1 MIAPQDLLLRAET
14 MGHRGP
20 RLEALL
26 KRVLG
31 HGAGF
36 RSREEEER
44 FRAHLEAF
52 DAPRAV
58 AGPANGRWTD
68 RALGQRSF
76 A

>member
-1 MIAPQDLLLRAET
+1 MIAPQDLLRRAET

-20 RLEALL
+20 KLEALL
-26 KRVLG
+26 RRVLG
-31 HGAGF
+31 HGGGF

-52 DAPRAV
+52 DAPRGV
-58 AGPANGRWTD
+58 AGPPSGRWTE